1 MESFHRTHPRFSPRD
16 KYTIAFP
23 FSLFSFFLRIMYV
36 RTHTRTYI
44 HVYTLFS
51 GSTISVGNIQ
61 KNPRFEKNLA
71 ERGEN
76 IGIVRRSV
84 FGVLKRVRGK
94 GAQPFICLV
103 ALWRVKRAGC
113 APWHTLT
120 VSTNFTPNFQLAR
133 TPADLHNILEIFYK
147 ISSLRRSHGLTRA
160 RFRTPL

>member
-23 FSLFSFFLRIMYV
+23 FSLFFLFSTNHIC
-36 RTHTRTYI
+36 THTYTYVHTRI
-44 HVYTLFS
+44 YPFS

-84 FGVLKRVRGK
+84 FGVLKRGRGK
-94 GAQPFICLV
+94 GAQPFICLA